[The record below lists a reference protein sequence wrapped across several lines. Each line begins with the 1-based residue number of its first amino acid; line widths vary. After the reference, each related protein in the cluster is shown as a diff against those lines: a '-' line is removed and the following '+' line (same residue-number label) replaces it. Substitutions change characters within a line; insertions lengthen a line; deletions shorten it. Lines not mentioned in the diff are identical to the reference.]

1 MKICFTL
8 DDVIRAKTAQI
19 GKMYKKY
26 ENPDIDLDS
35 LDLSNQTI
43 SEALGFESISTYRK
57 FLYEDYPFEIFA
69 EAPVTERMVDKKL
82 NLWHIKLTHADY
94 PENVE
99 LMLANPREYNASI
112 GYSYFFLSQIATRIR
127 EVFFPVDYVQIWGK
141 CDVLVTADPYLINEK
156 PDDKVVIKIETD
168 YNKDCEADYTYE
180 SLSKFLDDEE
190 IIGKLLEKK

>member
-26 ENPDIDLDS
+26 ENADIDLNS
-35 LDLSNQTI
+35 LDLSSQTI
-43 SEALGFESISTYRK
+43 SEALGFESINEYRK

-82 NLWHIKLTHADY
+82 NLWHIALSHAEY

-99 LMLANPREYNASI
+99 LMLANPREFNASI

-127 EVFFPVDYVQIWGK
+127 EVYFPLDYVDIWNK
-141 CDVLVTADPYLINEK
+141 CDVLVTADPYLIDAK
-156 PDDKVVIKIETD
+156 PDDKIVIKIETD
-168 YNKDCEADYTYE
+168 YNKENEADYTYE
-180 SLSKFLDDEE
+180 SLSKFLDDGE
-190 IIGKLLEKK
+190 IINKLFEKK